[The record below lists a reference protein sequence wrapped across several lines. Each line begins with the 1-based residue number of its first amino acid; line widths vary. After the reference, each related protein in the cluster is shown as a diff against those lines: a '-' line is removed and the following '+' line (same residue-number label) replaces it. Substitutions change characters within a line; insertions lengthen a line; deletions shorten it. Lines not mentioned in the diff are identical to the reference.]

1 MDFYLRCNSLS
12 CRASLRERA
21 VVTTCSHIFCL
32 QCAEALGL
40 SRPTGGE
47 RRCPA
52 CDMTLIN
59 PDDAVSTILNPTEDY
74 KTSVLSGLNPDT
86 IMECTGRALQFWTY
100 QMTQE
105 IFYQEFSGKT
115 LTDKYTNLNAQ
126 MDKVIHNAN
135 KEIST
140 LQTRLVDM
148 QTAQEQ
154 LRKKNQELADMYR
167 EKCKKFTQ
175 ITHLYNVL
183 KSRAMRSQMQTA
195 AASQAINSLEP
206 PRNGQASLAV
216 QNHGGPVPLQTPS
229 TFQQRTYPVD
239 LDGVEQLHRHQRSG
253 TGSSKGTKQM
263 LDATAMP
270 PPNRPI
276 VGLRRGEPPSAT
288 PNHRTR
294 LAGPSR
300 PSTSTGIS
308 QLPTDSVMLERFHAE
323 RPPTEGFMSSHH
335 HHSTHQETLNVQ
347 NHRSPDGAA
356 GIRSFFNSTIN

>member
-1 MDFYLRCNSLS
+1 MDFYLRCNSLN
-12 CRASLRERA
+12 CRAPLKERA

-40 SRPTGGE
+40 SRSNGGE

-74 KTSVLSGLNPDT
+74 KTSVLSGLDPNT

-100 QMTQE
+100 QTTQE
-105 IFYQEFSGKT
+105 IFYQEFLGKT
-115 LTDKYTNLNAQ
+115 LTEKYTNLNAQ

-135 KEIST
+135 KEILT

-167 EKCKKFTQ
+167 DKCKKFTQ

-183 KSRAMRSQMQTA
+183 KSRTMRSQMQTA
-195 AASQAINSLEP
+195 AASQAINSLEI
-206 PRNGQASLAV
+206 PRNGPSNLAT
-216 QNHGGPVPLQTPS
+216 QNHGVSAPPQTPS
-229 TFQQRTYPVD
+229 TYQQSAYPVD
-239 LDGVEQLHRHQRSG
+239 LEGVEQLHRHQRSG
-253 TGSSKGTKQM
+253 TGSSKGTKQKP
-263 LDATAMP
+263 DAIAMP
-270 PPNRPI
+270 PPSRPGASI
-276 VGLRRGEPPSAT
+276 RRGEATNAT
-288 PNHRTR
+288 PHHRTR
-294 LAGPSR
+294 LPGPSR
-300 PSTSTGIS
+300 PSTSTGMS
-308 QLPTDSVMLERFHAE
+308 QLPNDNIMLERFNAG
-323 RPPTEGFMSSHH
+323 RPPSEGFMSHH
-335 HHSTHQETLNVQ
+335 HYPTHRETLNVQ
-347 NHRSPDGAA
+347 DHRSTDDAP

>member
-1 MDFYLRCNSLS
+1 MDSYLRCNSLS
-12 CRASLRERA
+12 CRVSLKDRA

-32 QCAEALGL
+32 QCAETSGL
-40 SRPTGGE
+40 SRYGEE

-52 CDMTLIN
+52 CDMALPN
-59 PDDAVSTILNPTEDY
+59 PDDAVSTVLQPTEDY
-74 KTSVLSGLNPDT
+74 KTSVLSGLDPNT

-105 IFYQEFSGKT
+105 TVYQEVLGKT
-115 LTDKYTNLNAQ
+115 LKDKYANLNTQ

-195 AASQAINSLEP
+195 VASQAINSLEAPRTIPTNPVLPSIGISAP
-206 PRNGQASLAV
+206 P
-216 QNHGGPVPLQTPS
+216 QTPS
-229 TFQQRTYPVD
+229 AFQQRAYPVD
-239 LDGVEQLHRHQRSG
+239 LDGVEQLHRHQRYG
-253 TGSSKGTKQM
+253 TGSSKGQKQN
-263 LDATAMP
+263 DTNAMP
-270 PPNRPI
+270 PPGRP
-276 VGLRRGEPPSAT
+276 VLGLRRGEAPNAT
-288 PNHRTR
+288 PSHRTR
-294 LAGPSR
+294 LAGHSR
-300 PSTSTGIS
+300 PSTGIS
-308 QLPTDSVMLERFHAE
+308 QLPNDSVMLERFHTS
-323 RPPTEGFMSSHH
+323 RPPTEGYMDSR
-335 HHSTHQETLNVQ
+335 HQHGAHRESLNVQ
-347 NHRSPDGAA
+347 DHRPTDVAP
-356 GIRSFFNSTIN
+356 GITSFFNSRVN